1 MRNEIGSF
9 LVALLLLPA
18 AEAGLTGREETLA
31 RFREDRAGVRPSEGR
46 LALASPES
54 QGVPSAAITNW
65 IAVCEREID
74 ALHGFVILRHGM
86 KIAEGTWAPF
96 DTLAKT
102 HMLYSH
108 SKSFTATAIGFLVDA
123 GKLDLDERVVDIFAD
138 KVPANPSDNLKAL
151 RVRDLLTMNVGANR
165 TDSEDKDIGGDWERN
180 FLTNEIDVKPGTR
193 FRYDS
198 SATYMLAAIVG
209 RKSGKDLMAFL
220 KEKLFDKI
228 GISSAWSST
237 CPNGTPCGGWGM
249 YMTTGD
255 MARFGQFLLNEGTWN
270 GERILS
276 AEWIRLATARQT
288 WSGPIG
294 ITGQSGN
301 DWAQGYG
308 FQFWRCRHDAYR
320 ADGADGQFTIVVPK
334 ADLVVSLHAGC
345 RTTQKEVETVWDYLL
360 TAMKD
365 APLKE
370 NPEALK
376 ALRDRCAS
384 LAIPPLA
391 GAASGADRY
400 LGKTF
405 AFEKNRRGFKTIR
418 LEGAGE
424 GLEMSLETPAGQQKL
439 PVGFGEWKTGEVAVD
454 PESYEGLGMYIGRH
468 PTAASAAVGADGALK
483 VRVYVT
489 DTPGRFDFTFALTNG
504 MPSVTGNLRI
514 MRGCE
519 LTGAVK

>member
-1 MRNEIGSF
+1 MCA
-9 LVALLLLPA
+9 LVALLLSPA
-18 AEAGLTGREETLA
+18 VAGS
-31 RFREDRAGVRPSEGR
+31 RPD
-46 LALASPES
+46 LASPES
-54 QGVPSAAITNW
+54 QGISSAAITNW

-74 ALHGFVILRHGM
+74 ALHGFVILRHGV
-86 KIAEGTWAPF
+86 KVAEGTWAPF
-96 DTLAKT
+96 DTLAKP

-108 SKSFTATAIGFLVDA
+108 SKSFTSTAIGFLVDA
-123 GKLDLDERVVDIFAD
+123 GKLDLDERIVDIFAD
-138 KVPANPSDNLKAL
+138 KAPANPSDNLKAL
-151 RVRDLLTMNVGANR
+151 RVRDLLTMNVGADR
-165 TDSEDKDIGGDWERN
+165 TDPEDKDIGGDWEKL
-180 FLTNEIDVKPGTR
+180 FLTNEINVKPGTR

-198 SATYMLAAIVG
+198 SATYMLAAIVR
-209 RKSGKDLMAFL
+209 RKTGKDLMAFL

-228 GISSAWSST
+228 GITSAWSST

-345 RTTQKEVETVWDYLL
+345 RTTQKEVETVWNHLL
-360 TAMKD
+360 PALKD
-365 APLKE
+365 APLADD
-370 NPEALK
+370 PAALK
-376 ALRDRCAS
+376 ALRARCAS
-384 LAIPPLA
+384 LALPPVDGVA
-391 GAASGADRY
+391 DGADRF
-400 LGKTF
+400 LDKTVSL
-405 AFEKNRRGFKTIR
+405 EENCRGFKTVR
-418 LEGAGE
+418 LAREGDGLAFSFETRAG
-424 GLEMSLETPAGQQKL
+424 LQTI
-439 PVGFGEWKTGEVAVD
+439 PVGFGAWREGKAVID
-454 PESYEGLGMYIGRH
+454 PENYEGLGMYIGEH

-483 VRVYVT
+483 LRVYVT
-489 DTPGRFDFTFALTNG
+489 DTPGRFDFTFAETNAAL
-504 MPSVTGNLRI
+504 SVTGNLRI
-514 MRGCE
+514 MRGCD
-519 LTGAVK
+519 LKGTLRVSR